1 MNAKIRIFD
10 SFGGLSSFPAALSGG
25 KKRGKKYPI
34 DWYNNFSSMNTG
46 TANARSKELVNR
58 ATVRRKHPVHSCR
71 NRTRAKGRKS
81 KETGRR
87 EGGRRRGRG
96 RASAPPRSHT
106 RVYIHIYV
114 YIYAYVGFL
123 LAYTHARVRA
133 RNLNEGA
140 CDERARMH
148 VKASVHAHE
157 RIAGCENRRAKID
170 QSGAEAGVGGAATW
184 CRGGQSKARRSRIS
198 SRFPA

>member
-1 MNAKIRIFD
+1 MLPFAE
-10 SFGGLSSFPAALSGG
+10 
-25 KKRGKKYPI
+25 
-34 DWYNNFSSMNTG
+34 NTRYILAG
-46 TANARSKELVNR
+46 IERAPKAERAR
-58 ATVRRKHPVHSCR
+58 
-71 NRTRAKGRKS
+71 
-81 KETGRR
+81 RR
-87 EGGRRRGRG
+87 EGGKAGEGEGEGALARHH
-96 RASAPPRSHT
+96 ALT
-106 RVYIHIYV
+106 RVYIYIYV